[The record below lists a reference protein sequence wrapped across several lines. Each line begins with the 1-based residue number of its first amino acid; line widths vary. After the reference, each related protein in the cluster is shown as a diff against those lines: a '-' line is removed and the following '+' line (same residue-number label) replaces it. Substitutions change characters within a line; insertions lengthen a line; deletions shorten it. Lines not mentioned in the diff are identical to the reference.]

1 MTTAIDSNVLVA
13 LWDPDDSLNRVAQQA
28 LDLAQSR
35 GALVIAAPVFA
46 ELLAFP
52 ARSAN
57 FVDLFLSE
65 TGIAVDWQL
74 DEAIW
79 RSAGEAFRRYAQ
91 RRRRR
96 REPGPRRILADF
108 LIGAHATKRNYAL
121 LTLDE
126 SLYEAAFS
134 GLTII
139 RI

>member
-1 MTTAIDSNVLVA
+1 MTTAIDSNALVA
-13 LWDPDDSLNRVAQQA
+13 LWDRDDSLNRVAQQA

-35 GALVIAAPVFA
+35 GALIIAAPVFA

-52 ARSAN
+52 ARNTN
-57 FVDLFLSE
+57 FVDQFLGE
-65 TGIAVDWQL
+65 TGIAVDWHL

-79 RSAGEAFRRYAQ
+79 RTAGEAFRKYAQ
-91 RRRRR
+91 RRKNRRD
-96 REPGPRRILADF
+96 PGPRRILADF
-108 LIGAHATKRNYAL
+108 LIGAHAAKRNYAL

-126 SLYEAAFS
+126 SLYKAAFP